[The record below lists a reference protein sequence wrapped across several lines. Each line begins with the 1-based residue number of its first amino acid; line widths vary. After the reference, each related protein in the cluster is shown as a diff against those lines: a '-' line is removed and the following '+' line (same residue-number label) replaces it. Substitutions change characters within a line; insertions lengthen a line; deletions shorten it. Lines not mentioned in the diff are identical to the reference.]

1 MRIEFT
7 LNGER
12 HTAEVD
18 ASKRLIDVLREDL
31 RLTSVKE
38 GCGAGECGACTVLLN
53 GEPVCS
59 CLVPAAQARGHEIMT
74 VDALSLNGELSIIQQ
89 AFLEC
94 GAVQC
99 GFCTP
104 GMILTSY
111 ALLMKKRNPSEA
123 EIKTALAGNICR
135 CTGYVPIIQAVQLAA
150 SRMAEQDKV
159 QS

>member
-12 HTAEVD
+12 HTADVD

-38 GCGAGECGACTVLLN
+38 GCGAGECGACTVLLD

-59 CLVPAAQARGHEIMT
+59 CLVPAAQARGHDIMT

>member
-1 MRIEFT
+1 MRIEFI